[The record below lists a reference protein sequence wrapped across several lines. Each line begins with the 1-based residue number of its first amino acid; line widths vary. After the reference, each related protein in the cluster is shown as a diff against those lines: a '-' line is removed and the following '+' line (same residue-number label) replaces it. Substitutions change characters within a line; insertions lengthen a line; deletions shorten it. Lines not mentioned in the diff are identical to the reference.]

1 MINMTRED
9 ATKVMRAL
17 EDIEN
22 FEHFC
27 EEIDTTLMRSEAY
40 ISVLDFYQREISP
53 ALNRELTRR
62 KKVLEEM

>member
-1 MINMTRED
+1 MIFMTRED

-22 FEHFC
+22 FEYFC
-27 EEIDTTLMRSEAY
+27 EEIDTALMRSEVY
-40 ISVLDFYQREISP
+40 INVLDFYQREISP
-53 ALNRELTRR
+53 ALNRELARR

>member
-1 MINMTRED
+1 MTRED

-22 FEHFC
+22 FEFFC
-27 EEIDTTLMRSEAY
+27 EEIDATFMRSEVHV
-40 ISVLDFYQREISP
+40 SVLDFYQREISP
-53 ALNRELTRR
+53 ALNRELARR